1 MKLSKRIME
10 TQSSPIRKFYVY
22 SREAEAKGKKVY
34 YLNIGQP
41 DIKTPDVFFDAV
53 KNFSQDV
60 LAYAGSEGVPELI
73 DAIRDYYKRY
83 GMNYERDEVLIT
95 NGGSEAITFIM
106 SAILDPGDNVLM
118 AEPFYTNYN
127 TFVKMAGGEV
137 KPIPTSP
144 EDGYKYAYKER
155 IEALIDDKTRA
166 IVAVNPGNPT
176 GTVLSKEEIEMIC
189 DIAIERDLFIIADE
203 VYREFVYDGLPMSSF
218 GMVEKAVQNVI
229 ITDSISKR
237 FSACGARIGCV
248 ISKNKDL
255 MGHILNLCQG
265 RLCCPTLDQVG
276 AAALYKLPESYFNAT
291 KVEYENRR
299 DAVYAELSKI
309 DGIVCEKPSGA
320 FYITAKLPVENA
332 EDFLIFLLTEY
343 DDNGETVMFAP
354 AEGFYATPGMGRS
367 EMRIAYVLDAKDM
380 VRGVEIIRKG
390 IDAYKAKGG
399 K

>member
-1 MKLSKRIME
+1 M
-10 TQSSPIRKFYVY
+10 
-22 SREAEAKGKKVY
+22 
-34 YLNIGQP
+34 
-41 DIKTPDVFFDAV
+41 
-53 KNFSQDV
+53 
-60 LAYAGSEGVPELI
+60 PELI

-218 GMVEKAVQNVI
+218 GMVEKAAQNVI
-229 ITDSISKR
+229 IT
-237 FSACGARIGCV
+237 
-248 ISKNKDL
+248 
-255 MGHILNLCQG
+255 
-265 RLCCPTLDQVG
+265 
-276 AAALYKLPESYFNAT
+276 ES
-291 KVEYENRR
+291 
-299 DAVYAELSKI
+299 S
-309 DGIVCEKPSGA
+309 
-320 FYITAKLPVENA
+320 
-332 EDFLIFLLTEY
+332 
-343 DDNGETVMFAP
+343 
-354 AEGFYATPGMGRS
+354 
-367 EMRIAYVLDAKDM
+367 
-380 VRGVEIIRKG
+380 
-390 IDAYKAKGG
+390 
-399 K
+399 